1 MRLAFPE
8 IAFGLKAVEEVFMH
22 IFPVAQGMV
31 VGNGTVFIDRIFI
44 KIPCLKSG
52 KIGFPVIEH
61 FSQDLVQFDHGV
73 SRGKTEIEMFAAGKF
88 FHHCFMN
95 DDRSRHAHFMIISD
109 FQSFHKNFTVFLFLF
124 AVLKSPRLL

>member
-1 MRLAFPE
+1 
-8 IAFGLKAVEEVFMH
+8 
-22 IFPVAQGMV
+22 MV

-109 FQSFHKNFTVFLFLF
+109 FQSFHKNFTVFLFYLLF
-124 AVLKSPRLL
+124 